1 MKDPF
6 VILRDEL
13 VEAAERVAPPAP
25 RKRWGWLR
33 RPSRPVAVLL
43 VALVITGSAAA
54 AILSLSA
61 SQPLVGR
68 VPGASSSAS
77 LAGFG
82 YTIRVTPVL
91 WAGGGDGGRGSST
104 AGRAPAAMSSR
115 KSGRWGIHRPRAPC
129 SAAVAPSVA
138 ASPATHA
145 APPSSMSS
153 PAHRC
158 SPSGL
163 GAGRSAPSPHAPCRR
178 LFGPPCSSST
188 REDRC
193 Q

>member
-43 VALVITGSAAA
+43 VALVIAGSAAA
-54 AILSLSA
+54 AVLSLSA

-91 WAGGGDGGRGSST
+91 WAGGAGWGSSVVYSRPAT
-104 AGRAPAAMSSR
+104 ASIPSR
-115 KSGRWGIHRPRAPC
+115 EGGRWGIHRPRAPC
-129 SAAVAPSVA
+129 SGAVAPSVA

-178 LFGPPCSSST
+178 AFGPPCSSST
-188 REDRC
+188 REDRW